1 MEKFMTPAQLKKL
14 KAHIELL
21 KAEEQKQSDLDEQYN
36 KKVKA
41 ARDAWSACQVER
53 ELLQRVVEYYDK
65 TEPLVK
71 YLKGDA
77 CRVSSGCVLVGGHG
91 GAHRFR

>member
-1 MEKFMTPAQLKKL
+1 MTPAQLKKL

-21 KAEEQKQSDLDEQYN
+21 KAEEQKQSDLDDNYLE
-36 KKVKA
+36 KMRA
-41 ARDAWSACQVER
+41 ARDAWSACQRER
-53 ELLQRVVEYYDK
+53 QVLERVVEYYDK
-65 TEPLVK
+65 TEPLVE